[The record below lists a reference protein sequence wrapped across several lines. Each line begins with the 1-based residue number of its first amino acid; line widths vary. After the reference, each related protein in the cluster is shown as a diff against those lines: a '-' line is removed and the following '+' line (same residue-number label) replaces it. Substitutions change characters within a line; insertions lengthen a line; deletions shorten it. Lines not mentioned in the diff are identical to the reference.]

1 MAAYRWFYD
10 SRHLQADCQEPD
22 HLRNATDVDI
32 SVRSFRINGGLTT
45 LISKLLFGRETEKT
59 EQHEAAG
66 RPHVKSCGGGHICGV
81 KWRRPIALLK

>member
-32 SVRSFRINGGLTT
+32 SVRSFWIKGGLTT
-45 LISKLLFGRETEKT
+45 LISKLLFGRMKRVGDPC
-59 EQHEAAG
+59 QIPRG
-66 RPHVKSCGGGHICGV
+66 RAYMWS
-81 KWRRPIALLK
+81 